1 MKPIISIVGRP
12 NVGKSTLFNR
22 LVGYQKAIIE
32 DIPGVTR
39 DRNYAEFD
47 YAGRT
52 FILVDTGGF
61 EPGGEDRIVSLVE
74 EQIHE
79 AMRESTAVIF
89 ILDGKDGLL
98 PQDLEI
104 SRALRRSDKQVFY
117 VVNKVDSKKREAGT
131 SEFYALGSDKIHLI
145 SAQHGLGIGEFL
157 DDLVASLPSQPDEE
171 PTVKGLRLAIVGRPN
186 VGKSSIVN
194 QILGSDRMIV
204 SEIPGTT
211 RDAVDSTIVYE
222 DKTLTLVDTAGMRR
236 KGRIEKTVEEYS
248 IISSI
253 RSIERADLVNLIID
267 YAEGPVHQDSA
278 IAHLII
284 KNGKGLC
291 LVVNKWDLVQ
301 AGAQEKDYARLLR
314 EQIPHADF
322 APILFVSAKTGQNI
336 EQILT
341 MDITIH
347 SELLRR
353 ISTPQLNKSVE
364 EFLQRGN
371 LPRING
377 KQLKIYYTSQAR
389 SRPPTFIF
397 HCNYPDGIP
406 EHYKRYLENS
416 LRQRFGF
423 EGAPV
428 RLVFRKR

>member
-1 MKPIISIVGRP
+1 
-12 NVGKSTLFNR
+12 
-22 LVGYQKAIIE
+22 
-32 DIPGVTR
+32 
-39 DRNYAEFD
+39 
-47 YAGRT
+47 
-52 FILVDTGGF
+52 
-61 EPGGEDRIVSLVE
+61 
-74 EQIHE
+74 
-79 AMRESTAVIF
+79 
-89 ILDGKDGLL
+89 
-98 PQDLEI
+98 
-104 SRALRRSDKQVFY
+104 
-117 VVNKVDSKKREAGT
+117 
-131 SEFYALGSDKIHLI
+131 
-145 SAQHGLGIGEFL
+145 
-157 DDLVASLPSQPDEE
+157 
-171 PTVKGLRLAIVGRPN
+171 
-186 VGKSSIVN
+186 
-194 QILGSDRMIV
+194 MIV

>member
-1 MKPIISIVGRP
+1 MKQIISIVGRP

-89 ILDGKDGLL
+89 VLDGKDGLL

-104 SRALRRSDKQVFY
+104 TRTLRRSDKQVFY
-117 VVNKVDSKKREAGT
+117 VVNKIDSKKREAGL
-131 SEFYALGSDKIHLI
+131 SDFYALGSDKVYPM

-157 DDLVASLPSQPDEE
+157 DDLIASLPQESEEE
-171 PTVKGLRLAIVGRPN
+171 PAVKGLRLAIVGRPN

-204 SEIPGTT
+204 SEVPGTT
-211 RDAVDSTIVYE
+211 RDAVDSTIVYR

-236 KGRIEKTVEEYS
+236 KGRIEQTVEEYS
-248 IISSI
+248 ITSSI
-253 RSIERADLVNLIID
+253 RSIERADLVNLVID
-267 YAEGPVHQDSA
+267 STEGAVHQDAA

-291 LVVNKWDLVQ
+291 LVVNKWDLIPEH
-301 AGAQEKDYARLLR
+301 QEQEHLRLLR
-314 EQIPHADF
+314 ERIPHANF
-322 APILFVSAKTGQNI
+322 APVLFVSAKTGQSI
-336 EQILT
+336 ERILAT
-341 MDITIH
+341 DIAIH
-347 SELLRR
+347 GELLRR
-353 ISTPQLNKSVE
+353 IGTPQLNKSLE
-364 EFLQRGN
+364 EFLQKGS
-371 LPRING
+371 LPRIHG
-377 KQLKIYYTSQAR
+377 KPLKVYYVSQAR
-389 SRPPTFIF
+389 SRPPTFIL

-416 LRQRFGF
+416 LRERFGF

>member
-39 DRNYAEFD
+39 DRNYGEFD
-47 YAGRT
+47 YAGRV

-61 EPGGEDRIVSLVE
+61 EPGHEDTIISLVE

-79 AMRESTAVIF
+79 AMKESAAIIF
-89 ILDGKDGLL
+89 VLDGKEGLL

-104 SRALRRSDKQVFY
+104 SRALRRSNKQVFY
-117 VVNKVDSKKREAGT
+117 VINKVDSKKREEGIA
-131 SEFYALGSDKIHLI
+131 EFFALGSDQVYPM

-157 DDLVASLPSQPDEE
+157 DALIAAIPPEPAEE
-171 PTVKGLRLAIVGRPN
+171 PGLKGLRLAIVGRPN
-186 VGKSSIVN
+186 VGKSSITN

-211 RDAVDSTIVYE
+211 RDAIDSTIVYQ
-222 DKTLTLVDTAGMRR
+222 DQTLTLVDTAGMRR
-236 KGRIEKTVEEYS
+236 KGRIEKVVEEYS
-248 IISSI
+248 IMSSI

-267 YAEGPVHQDSA
+267 AAEGAVHQDAA

-291 LVVNKWDLVQ
+291 LVVNKWDLVDGPGRETEYR
-301 AGAQEKDYARLLR
+301 ALLR
-314 EQIPHADF
+314 DRIPHADF
-322 APILFVSAKTGQNI
+322 APVLFVSAKTGQNI

-341 MDITIH
+341 ADIAIH
-347 SELLRR
+347 AELQRR
-353 ISTPQLNKSVE
+353 ISTPQLNRTFE
-364 EFLQRGN
+364 EFLQRVS
-371 LPRING
+371 PPHIDG
-377 KQLKIYYTSQAR
+377 KQLKIYYASQSR
-389 SRPPTFIF
+389 GRPPTFIL
-397 HCNYPDGIP
+397 HCNYPDRVP

-416 LRQRFGF
+416 LRQRYGF

-428 RLVFRKR
+428 RLILRKR

>member
-39 DRNYAEFD
+39 DRNYGEFD
-47 YAGRT
+47 YAGRG

-61 EPGGEDRIVSLVE
+61 EPGNEDKIVSLVE
-74 EQIHE
+74 EQIRE
-79 AMRESTAVIF
+79 AMKESTAIVF
-89 ILDGKDGLL
+89 VLDGKDGLV

-104 SRALRRSDKQVFY
+104 SRALRRSNKQVFY
-117 VVNKVDSKKREAGT
+117 VINKVDSSKREAAI
-131 SEFYALGSDKIHLI
+131 SEFYALGSDKIYPV

-157 DDLVASLPSQPDEE
+157 DDLIASIAPEPIEE
-171 PTVKGLRLAIVGRPN
+171 PTAKGLRVAIVGRPN
-186 VGKSSIVN
+186 VGKSSIAN

-211 RDAVDSTIVYE
+211 RDAVDSTIIYRDE
-222 DKTLTLVDTAGMRR
+222 TLTLIDTAGMRR
-236 KGRIEKTVEEYS
+236 KGRIEKAVEEYS
-248 IISSI
+248 IMSSI

-267 YAEGPVHQDSA
+267 AAEGAVHQDAA

-291 LVVNKWDLVQ
+291 LVVNKWDLVEE
-301 AGAQEKDYARLLR
+301 GGREEEYVRLLR
-314 EQIPHADF
+314 ERIPHADF
-322 APILFVSAKTGQNI
+322 APVLFVSAKTGQNI

-341 MDITIH
+341 TDIAIQG
-347 SELLRR
+347 ELVRR
-353 ISTPQLNKSVE
+353 IGTPQLNRAFE
-364 EFLQRGN
+364 EFLQRAN
-371 LPRING
+371 PPHING
-377 KQLKIYYTSQAR
+377 KQFKVYYVSQAK
-389 SRPPTFIF
+389 SRPPTFIL
-397 HCNYPDGIP
+397 HCNYPDRVP
-406 EHYKRYLENS
+406 EHYRRYLENS
-416 LRQRFGF
+416 LRQKYGF

-428 RLVFRKR
+428 RLIFRKR

>member
-52 FILVDTGGF
+52 FMLVDTGGF
-61 EPGGEDRIVSLVE
+61 EPGGEDTIVSLVE
-74 EQIHE
+74 EQIRE
-79 AMRESTAVIF
+79 AMRESTAIIF
-89 ILDGKDGLL
+89 VLDGKEGLL

-117 VVNKVDSKKREAGT
+117 VINKVDSKKREAGV
-131 SEFYALGSDKIHLI
+131 SEFYALGSDKIYPM
-145 SAQHGLGIGEFL
+145 SAQHGLGVGEFL
-157 DDLVASLPSQPDEE
+157 DDLVASLPSEPYEE
-171 PTVKGLRLAIVGRPN
+171 PVPKGLRLAIVGRPN

-211 RDAVDSTIVYE
+211 RDAVDSTIIYG

-236 KGRIEKTVEEYS
+236 KGRIEKAVEEYS
-248 IISSI
+248 IMSSI
-253 RSIERADLVNLIID
+253 RSIERADLVNLVID
-267 YAEGPVHQDSA
+267 STEGAVHQDAA

-291 LVVNKWDLVQ
+291 IVVNKWDLVQ
-301 AGAQEKDYARLLR
+301 ADDGEADYALLLR
-314 EQIPHADF
+314 ERIPHADF

-336 EQILT
+336 EQILA
-341 MDITIH
+341 MDIAIQG
-347 SELLRR
+347 ELLKR
-353 ISTPQLNKSVE
+353 ISTPRLNKAVE
-364 EFLQRGN
+364 EFLQKGN

-377 KQLKIYYTSQAR
+377 KQLKIYYTSQAK
-389 SRPPTFIF
+389 SRPPTFIL

-406 EHYKRYLENS
+406 EHYRRYLENS
-416 LRQRFGF
+416 LRQKFGF

-428 RLVFRKR
+428 RLIFRKR